1 MLFLNVMDQ
10 LVEGPVV
17 EATLL
22 AMVAHPT
29 INNFGE
35 CAAVIV
41 HHFVKCQLKQINVC
55 AGAVTI
61 YSTWYKETILTK

>member
-1 MLFLNVMDQ
+1 VLFLNVMDQ

-22 AMVAHPT
+22 AMVAHPA

-35 CAAVIV
+35 CAAVMV
-41 HHFVKCQLKQINVC
+41 HHFVNV
-55 AGAVTI
+55 
-61 YSTWYKETILTK
+61 S